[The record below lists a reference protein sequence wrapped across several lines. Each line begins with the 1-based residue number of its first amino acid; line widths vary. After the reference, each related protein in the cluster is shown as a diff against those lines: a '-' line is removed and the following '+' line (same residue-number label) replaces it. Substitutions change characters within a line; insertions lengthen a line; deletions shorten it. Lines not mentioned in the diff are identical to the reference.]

1 MTENKKVFLSVLGM
15 VMAGCVS
22 AANAQQSAQENI
34 LFKIHDVQPVKNADG
49 AVVAC
54 DFDTTLYNRS
64 NSALRVAVLNL
75 TWTDETVTA
84 LVNDEKKAEQKKSG
98 RSYSKTENVTPPS
111 VSTSI
116 DVPQIEPFTQ
126 VTVRNR
132 LQSDRCFLLIG
143 DVKSSATNCSVIA
156 AASKERVSP
165 VSTNNKGGNC
175 DGLFKFVSPTDPEY
189 YREFKPVSYEEDK
202 ALSENKRAQDRRDI
216 NTQYDAVV
224 TEINKVS
231 KVLSEIKGDINA
243 EDLDGE
249 NPASGSSEASNEA
262 LKSRISTLFPDAA
275 GSASETA
282 GNGASDPSGGMD
294 NPAGAANSAAG
305 AAQAGAGN
313 SGMSGNV
320 GNNGGS
326 AAAGNTSPAQN
337 DAAADASSAGDDASR
352 PSAEK
357 EATPAPTD
365 LLNAVRNAKDGTN
378 VVGADNGLGGYAP
391 AAEGA
396 AVKKDKSK
404 VKYNS
409 PNVG

>member
-64 NSALRVAVLNL
+64 NSALRAAVLNL

-275 GSASETA
+275 GSASEPA
-282 GNGASDPSGGMD
+282 GNGASDPSGGAD
-294 NPAGAANSAAG
+294 NPVGAANSAAG